1 MRALL
6 RSNAEEEVVLASIDG
21 EEEVVDDKGEE
32 AESLSASEGAFEP
45 DEFEVDEVSS
55 FFEVPVLSLVM
66 IPPVLELPA
75 LAPPLLLVDTSR
87 LLFPFKT

>member
-6 RSNAEEEVVLASIDG
+6 RSNAEEEVVLASVNG
-21 EEEVVDDKGEE
+21 EEGVESEGEE
-32 AESLSASEGAFEP
+32 AECLSASEGAFES
-45 DEFEVDEVSS
+45 DEFEFEEISS